1 MPHIVNPSV
10 VQQFK
15 GESIGHP
22 SARPMDDDAD
32 VGAKI
37 IDDLVDDLVD
47 DLIVSLTKVDKD
59 VETNKGPE
67 KDAVPMKDGKPPA
80 DLKDDSGSAPMKDD
94 KLPAEP
100 PRGSASSKDDMPPA
114 ESSYD
119 QRYKRLCND
128 LIKIRGLKGKQAY
141 NQARRIIADE
151 GLLPKPPKPAKK
163 GPLFIWAKDA
173 KKVETKEEAKGDQK
187 DAKNVEKKEEAK
199 SDQKDDEEPEAKRR
213 RPMDAVKQDL
223 LYKILHGGAI
233 ETNEEYQVGRKLLNS
248 QNSMYARA
256 QKEGK
261 PSDEY
266 AKKALAVGK
275 AVDLAMPTFDEKY
288 GSRGAEITKT
298 ARTIMNG
305 VDKLTVAATMATDE
319 NREKDA
325 EIARLKA
332 ELAEERRKR

>member
-1 MPHIVNPSV
+1 
-10 VQQFK
+10 
-15 GESIGHP
+15 
-22 SARPMDDDAD
+22 
-32 VGAKI
+32 
-37 IDDLVDDLVD
+37 
-47 DLIVSLTKVDKD
+47 
-59 VETNKGPE
+59 
-67 KDAVPMKDGKPPA
+67 
-80 DLKDDSGSAPMKDD
+80 MKDD

-100 PRGSASSKDDMPPA
+100 PRGSASSKDNMPPA
-114 ESSYD
+114 EASYD
-119 QRYKRLCND
+119 LRYKRLCND

-173 KKVETKEEAKGDQK
+173 KKVENKEDAKG
-187 DAKNVEKKEEAK
+187 
-199 SDQKDDEEPEAKRR
+199 DQKDDEEPEAKRR

-233 ETNEEYQVGRKLLNS
+233 ETSEEYQVGRKLLNS

-325 EIARLKA
+325 EITRLKA